1 MVEPPP
7 DAEVAGVADDQ
18 LGAQRPVLLDVTV

>member
-18 LGAQRPVLLDVTV
+18 LGAQRPVLLEVI